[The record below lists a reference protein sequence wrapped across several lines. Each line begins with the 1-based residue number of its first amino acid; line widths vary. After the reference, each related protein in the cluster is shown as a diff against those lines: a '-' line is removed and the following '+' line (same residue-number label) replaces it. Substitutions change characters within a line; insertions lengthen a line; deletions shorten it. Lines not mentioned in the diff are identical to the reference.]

1 MARPV
6 AWHLAKL
13 HLLFALMS
21 IPVAVA
27 DCTNKTCTAA
37 GMFIQ
42 RRAISGKNSPEAG
55 GVDGPTWV
63 ASPFSG
69 CKRVCQSDSSS
80 AEKEFPAG
88 FAFQD
93 RSVQCFSRSGHLIG
107 ESHCV
112 HLMKPRAYR
121 RCWCGVSWCPA
132 ACEALTLTAFV
143 DDNDASGA
151 TGESDQDSD
160 YECLG
165 CYALGR
171 EKHEEQTHINA
182 SKKKGSKEGRKEGRK
197 DGWMDGWMETRKDES
212 KEARKQGSREGRK
225 QGWKEEGRKDGRKVL

>member
-1 MARPV
+1 MAPPV

-13 HLLFALMS
+13 HLLIALMS

-107 ESHCV
+107 ESHCA

-121 RCWCGVSWCPA
+121 RCWCGVTWCPA

-182 SKKKGSKEGRKEGRK
+182 SKKGKQGRKEGRFF
-197 DGWMDGWMETRKDES
+197 ECLLCHFPRSSNNCSE
-212 KEARKQGSREGRK
+212 Q
-225 QGWKEEGRKDGRKVL
+225 

>member
-1 MARPV
+1 
-6 AWHLAKL
+6 
-13 HLLFALMS
+13 
-21 IPVAVA
+21 
-27 DCTNKTCTAA
+27 
-37 GMFIQ
+37 
-42 RRAISGKNSPEAG
+42 
-55 GVDGPTWV
+55 
-63 ASPFSG
+63 
-69 CKRVCQSDSSS
+69 
-80 AEKEFPAG
+80 
-88 FAFQD
+88 
-93 RSVQCFSRSGHLIG
+93 
-107 ESHCV
+107 
-112 HLMKPRAYR
+112 
-121 RCWCGVSWCPA
+121 VSWCPA

-182 SKKKGSKEGRKEGRK
+182 SKKREARKEGRKEGRM